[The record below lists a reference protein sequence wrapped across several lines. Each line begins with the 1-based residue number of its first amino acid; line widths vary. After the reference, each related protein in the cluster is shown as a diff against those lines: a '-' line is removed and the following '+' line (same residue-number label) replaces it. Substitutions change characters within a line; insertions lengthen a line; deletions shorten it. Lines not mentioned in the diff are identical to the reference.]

1 MYGVLLSEC
10 CTDRHRQH
18 ARRGLDGSAAVA
30 AGGRLQQ
37 KNGITRHI
45 LWEAAAAAVTQ
56 RQQRQALHKIIL
68 LLYYLLALAFSS
80 SFTDTCKITF
90 TCPKVSVI
98 LYTETFVYPEFHEG
112 LPKLFTVPA
121 CCKH

>member
-1 MYGVLLSEC
+1 MKGQTGMYGVLLSEC

-68 LLYYLLALAFSS
+68 LLYYLLWLLVLHSRILARSLS
-80 SFTDTCKITF
+80 HARK
-90 TCPKVSVI
+90 
-98 LYTETFVYPEFHEG
+98 YP
-112 LPKLFTVPA
+112 
-121 CCKH
+121 

>member
-1 MYGVLLSEC
+1 MKGQTGMYGVLLSEC

-56 RQQRQALHKIIL
+56 RQQR
-68 LLYYLLALAFSS
+68 S